1 MEVEHKGKHAHV
13 VWGINFSRNSPAPRR
28 ILWGLFLMA
37 LGAALL
43 LGQMGVLQVPSL
55 WKLWPTVL
63 GVMAVGSLMEHKPGG
78 AASLGLM
85 CAAFFAAQFG
95 WFGLTYRTF
104 WPILVV
110 AVGLGIAI
118 GALSGE
124 DRCEPEVE
132 NGAR

>member
-1 MEVEHKGKHAHV
+1 MEIEHKGKHAHV
-13 VWGINFSRNSPAPRR
+13 VWGVDFSRNSPALRR
-28 ILWGLFLMA
+28 ILWGLFLMG
-37 LGAALL
+37 LGAVLL
-43 LGQMGVLQVPSL
+43 LAQLGVLQVRSL
-55 WKLWPTVL
+55 WQLWPTVL
-63 GVMAVGSLMEHKPGG
+63 GVWAVSSLMERKPGS

-85 CAAFFAAQFG
+85 CLAFFAAQFG

-132 NGAR
+132 NGTR